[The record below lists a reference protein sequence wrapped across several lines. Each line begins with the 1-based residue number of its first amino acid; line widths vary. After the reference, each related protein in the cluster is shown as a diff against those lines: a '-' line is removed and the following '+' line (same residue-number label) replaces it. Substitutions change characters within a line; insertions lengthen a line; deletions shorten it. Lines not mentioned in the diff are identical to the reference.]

1 MKAAVANVSILVFNV
16 LLFFLFTSIMCKYT
30 KKICPYWGKVVFLHP
45 IMDNGTEIQVRESEG
60 CREVFDPVRRRWV
73 ALTPEEWVRQHTLQ
87 RLHKAGYPMEVM
99 QVEGAITLNGMT
111 RRCDIVVY
119 RDGQPWMIVECKKCE
134 IPLTQKVCDQAC
146 RYNTVLR
153 VPYLMLTNGKQEVII
168 EVDYSKKCLQQLH
181 DLPLYEKKC

>member
-1 MKAAVANVSILVFNV
+1 
-16 LLFFLFTSIMCKYT
+16 
-30 KKICPYWGKVVFLHP
+30 
-45 IMDNGTEIQVRESEG
+45 MDVGTDIQVRENEG

-73 ALTPEEWVRQHTLQ
+73 ALTPEEWVRQQTLV
-87 RLHKAGYPMEVM
+87 RLHAAGYPPEVM

-119 RDGQPWMIVECKKCE
+119 RDGQPWMIVECKKSE

-153 VPYLMLTNGKQEVII
+153 VPYLLLTNGRQEVVVA
-168 EVDYSKKCLQQLH
+168 VDFEKGCLRQLADLPPFQKKC
-181 DLPLYEKKC
+181 